1 MIQREGLLTLA
12 MKRCNVILWVCI
24 VCLAIPATAWAQ
36 EEPQSSSQSFLD
48 NPLVIQN
55 SPVSLDVSGTV
66 SFGIK
71 YGLGDG
77 RGLVQQGYSQG
88 LQFNQLLALNLN
100 GDVPVTFPL
109 DGVLSISA
117 QLNSQQADNLQS
129 LAMHF
134 ESERL
139 ILDLGDFLVGE
150 HAPEFIV
157 PDRRLKGFKGLALLD
172 GLNITGAFARIE
184 GIAESKTFRGNT
196 STEISLF
203 TDKQIERPWLDQ
215 FYLKNLNGLE
225 YFQLPSEFI
234 DGFSKVKFNLNP
246 GIELEVLFENFGL
259 TYLLPSIEEKGSQ
272 DLADAMFEIIR
283 TDTDTYLILI
293 REAFDILRARLREA
307 IDKFNR
313 DEELEAEDRKGYPFN
328 EETELELVFLQ
339 QLLTLATLDVDDDA
353 LPLGSY
359 NRQRFFYLGRRDVDP
374 ESLRVEVRQEGSEEF
389 VDINELFDFELE
401 LFEDTG
407 LVDLDFPTDF
417 FQNPSNQF
425 RASFNYTS
433 TSGIYILGLSIVKGS
448 DRVFLNGNVLQ
459 RDLDYTIDYETGA
472 LLLFSQ
478 VTKEDLLR
486 IEYEVLRGGLG
497 GFTEYQ
503 RNLSQLSAAFNPT
516 PWLAMNVDIFQ
527 GADIGGGDDTLRLR
541 TMPNTHTVLGVRALA
556 DLSPLQASL
565 VLGYNVN
572 AFPVD
577 KNLRENLPNRINDIE
592 TLDYNGKTFVLFA
605 HQNGLA
611 AFDGVRWVGYDTR
624 SGLSGRSVYD
634 IAIHRDWVALA
645 TESGITLIRLEGDDP
660 FALIPNWLR
669 FYNQDGLA
677 ENRTF
682 GVTFDQDTLWVATV
696 NGFSGVNVDV
706 NQREFEENENW
717 ISFKQEDFLELN
729 SEAITE
735 IASLDGLI
743 YLGSERGLQVFD
755 PETETFETDGAL
767 MGGQVHDIA
776 IDDDIVFV
784 ASDWGLRMLIDGR
797 GSGWVVTNQKVFA
810 VAALDDNTWYAS
822 EDGLQS
828 DGPITIPRELRDTN
842 VSALGV
848 QGEGFWVGPVASDAP
863 DYEVSLVRATNTDVD
878 VYNERTTRIN
888 GRDLNRFGDIS
899 LGENLDLGGIGELRL
914 RYRIGTL
921 DITGAIE
928 GVSRDYTVIG
938 DPSRR
943 DYLRWRV
950 RSDYILLSSI
960 NLYAEHIAG
969 LGDPSITDMVGMTW
983 NEGAQLSV
991 NYTEERLSEREETRA
1006 NFNLTFSNAF
1016 LNDALQLRVTLD
1028 DQGSNSLRSE
1038 RRTEDLTL
1046 ATTIGYQM
1054 NDALNFDIDLRSPL
1068 RLRTN
1073 SDLRGSFE
1081 LKGRAQ
1087 WNPQLDFGTLSLSYE
1102 RENGLRF
1109 PRGGDSNEDELEARM
1124 NWTSINWNNMIIIPS
1139 SDITFAQRTSG
1150 GIDQVTSLSA
1160 SNNVQTRWEDL
1171 SLQLRWGRDQAFSS
1185 RNQTEN
1191 IQNAFTARLDYRGI
1205 DNLSPGMDW
1214 TFNTTELNHASR
1226 ETKVSTSQQ
1235 LSGRIG
1241 WAPQQD
1247 LSVNASVSAS
1257 FNNADEET
1265 STRYSFLSST
1275 SYRLT
1280 EALDFS
1286 ASLNGHLD
1294 EGIRQEEPFGTNGF
1308 DLTFGGNWG
1317 FAKDWVAN
1325 FSAGL
1330 LWGTDK
1336 VEAKNDYLSYIL
1348 SAQASLTF

>member
-1 MIQREGLLTLA
+1 MIQREGFLNLA
-12 MKRCNVILWVCI
+12 LKRCNIILWVCLI
-24 VCLAIPATAWAQ
+24 CLAITATAWAQ
-36 EEPQSSSQSFLD
+36 EAPQSASQSFLD

-55 SPVSLDVSGTV
+55 APVSLDVSGTV

-71 YGLGDG
+71 YGLGNG
-77 RGLVQQGYSQG
+77 RGLVQQGYGQG

-134 ESERL
+134 ESKRL

-150 HAPEFIV
+150 NAPEFIV
-157 PDRRLKGFKGLALLD
+157 PDRKLKGFKGLALLD

-196 STEISLF
+196 STETSLF
-203 TDKQIERPWLDQ
+203 TDKQIDRPWLDQ
-215 FYLKNLNGLE
+215 FYLRNLNGLE
-225 YFQLPSEFI
+225 YFQLTNEFI
-234 DGFSKVKFNLNP
+234 DGFSKVELNLNP
-246 GIELEVLFENFGL
+246 GTDLEVLFENFNL
-259 TYLLPSIEEKGSQ
+259 TYLLPSIEEHGPQ
-272 DLADAMFEIIR
+272 ELPEALFAIIR
-283 TDTDTYLILI
+283 TDTDTYLVLI
-293 REAFDILRARLREA
+293 REAFDILRSRLREA

-313 DEELEAEDRKGYPFN
+313 DEQLEDEDRKEYPFN
-328 EETELELVFLQ
+328 EETELELAFLQ
-339 QLLTLATLDVDDDA
+339 QFLALVTLDVDDNA
-353 LPLGSY
+353 IPLDSY
-359 NRQRFFYLGRRDVDP
+359 SQQRFFYLGRREIDR
-374 ESLRVEVRQEGSEEF
+374 ESLKVEIRQEGSEEF
-389 VDINELFDFELE
+389 SDINELFDFELE
-401 LFEDTG
+401 LFEESG
-407 LVDLDFPTDF
+407 LVDLEFPAEF
-417 FQNPSNQF
+417 FENKENQF
-425 RASFNYTS
+425 RATFNYTS

-448 DRVFLNGNVLQ
+448 DRVFLNGNALQ
-459 RDLDYTIDYETGA
+459 RDFDYTVDYETGA

-503 RNLSQLSAAFNPT
+503 RNLAQLSAAFNPF
-516 PWLAMNVDIFQ
+516 PWLAMNVDVFQ
-527 GADIGGGDDTLRLR
+527 GADIGGGDDALRLR
-541 TMPNTHTVLGVRALA
+541 TMPNTHTVMGIRALA
-556 DLSPLQASL
+556 DLNPLQASL
-565 VLGYNVN
+565 VLGYNIN

-592 TLDYNGKTFVLFA
+592 TLDYNNRTFVLFA
-605 HQNGLA
+605 HQNGLT
-611 AFDGVRWVGYDTR
+611 AFDGVRWASYDTR

-645 TESGITLIRLEGDDP
+645 TESGITLIRLEGNDP

-682 GVTFDQDTLWVATV
+682 GVTFDLDTLWVGTSD
-696 NGFSGVNVDV
+696 GFSSVSVDV
-706 NQREFEENENW
+706 NQRLFEEHENW
-717 ISFKQEDFLELN
+717 TSYKQEDFSALN
-729 SEAITE
+729 NEAIQQ
-735 IASLDGLI
+735 IASADGLI
-743 YLGSERGLQVFD
+743 YLGGERGLQIFD
-755 PETETFETDGAL
+755 PENETFETDSAL
-767 MGGQVHDIA
+767 IGGEVHDIA
-776 IDDDIVFV
+776 VADDIVFV
-784 ASDWGLRMLIDGR
+784 ASNWGLRMLVNGR
-797 GSGWVVTNQKVFA
+797 GSGWIATNQKVFA
-810 VAALDDNTWYAS
+810 VAALDDNTWYAT
-822 EDGLQS
+822 EDGLKT
-828 DGPITIPRELRDTN
+828 DGTISIPRELRDVS
-842 VSALGV
+842 VSALGS
-848 QGEGFWVGPVASDAP
+848 QDEGFWVGPIASEAP
-863 DYEVSLVRATNTDVD
+863 EYEVSLVHTTDSDVD
-878 VYNERTTRIN
+878 LYNERTTRIN

-914 RYRIGTL
+914 RYRIGDL

-928 GVSRDYTVIG
+928 GVSKEYTAIG

-950 RSDYILLSSI
+950 RSDYTLLSTI
-960 NLYAEHIAG
+960 NLFAEHIAG

-991 NYTEERLSEREETRA
+991 NYTEERLAEREETRA
-1006 NFNLTFSNAF
+1006 NFNLTFSNNF
-1016 LNDALQLRVTLD
+1016 LNDTIELRVTLD
-1028 DQGSNSLRSE
+1028 DQGSNNARSD

-1046 ATTIGYQM
+1046 ATGIGYQL
-1054 NDALNFDIDLRSPL
+1054 NDTLRFDIDLRSPL

-1073 SDLRGSFE
+1073 SELRGSFDFD
-1081 LKGRAQ
+1081 GRAQ

-1109 PRGGDSNEDELEARM
+1109 PRAGNSSEDELEARM
-1124 NWTSINWNNMIIIPS
+1124 NWTSINWNNILIIPS
-1139 SDITFAQRTSG
+1139 SDISFAQRTSG
-1150 GIDQVTSLSA
+1150 AIDQVTSLSA

-1191 IQNAFTARLDYRGI
+1191 IQSSYTARLDYRGI

-1214 TFNTTELNHASR
+1214 SLNTTELNHASR
-1226 ETKVSTSQQ
+1226 DTKLSTSQQ
-1235 LSGRIG
+1235 FSGRIG
-1241 WAPQQD
+1241 WSPQEV
-1247 LSVNASVSAS
+1247 LSLNVSVSAS

-1265 STRYSFLSST
+1265 STRYSLLSSG

-1280 EALDFS
+1280 ESIDFT
-1286 ASLNGHLD
+1286 ASLNSHLD

-1308 DLTFGGNWG
+1308 DITFGGNWG

-1330 LWGTDK
+1330 LWGTDQI
-1336 VEAKNDYLSYIL
+1336 EPKNNYLSYIL